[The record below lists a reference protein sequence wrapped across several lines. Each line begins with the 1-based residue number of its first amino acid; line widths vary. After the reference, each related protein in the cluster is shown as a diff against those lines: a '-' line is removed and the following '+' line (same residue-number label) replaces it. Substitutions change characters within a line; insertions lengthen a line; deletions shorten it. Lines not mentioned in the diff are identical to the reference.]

1 MGQYLVVGLIVLLA
15 ALYAGGKYL
24 PVAWRRKLVY
34 KLRDRGQGN
43 GRMAKWLDKDGSCG
57 SGCDTCGS
65 CETEQTLPER
75 DAKGSKVIQLHVKR

>member
-15 ALYAGGKYL
+15 AFYAGGKYL

-43 GRMAKWLDKDGSCG
+43 GRLAKWLDKDGSCG

-65 CETEQTLPER
+65 CETGQPLPER
-75 DAKGSKVIQLHVKR
+75 DAKGRKVIQLHVKR